1 MIRAAIAYYLRRIAD
16 RLDPPPR
23 PAWQALPGN
32 RLELGATGYWI
43 ELKPTDPRADLFLYT
58 PDGREIWT
66 GREWM
71 LDEIKEKAEECARQR
86 GEFDAVK
93 IDAAARGRRA

>member
-1 MIRAAIAYYLRRIAD
+1 MIRASIAAHLRRLAD
-16 RLDPPPR
+16 LIDRPAC

-43 ELKPTDPRADLFLYT
+43 ELKPSDPRADLFLHN
-58 PDGREIWT
+58 PEGLEIWT

-71 LDEIKEKAEECARQR
+71 LDTLKEKAEECARQR
-86 GEFDAVK
+86 GEFAVK
-93 IDAAARGRRA
+93 IDAAARRWRA